1 MHYLHYFPKITFL
14 ICWIALS
21 SLQSHAQ
28 LRLFGRDSSLF
39 YRLDTV
45 IEQQRS
51 EQEIIG
57 MAVTVVKDEKIIY
70 NKGFGYADWENLKPV
85 TSESVFRWASMSK
98 SLTAL
103 LAFKLQEEKLVD
115 LESSV
120 STYLPEYPYPM
131 VKLKYLLQ
139 NRSGLGHYNEM
150 TRLYPD
156 WSKRLLNYPSR
167 DTFNAKA
174 TVDIFREA
182 PLDFQP
188 GEHFLYSTFGFI
200 LAGATLDQI
209 GRNSLGV
216 GYLGLVNELIRK
228 PFGMTT
234 LEPDYVFNNNPNEVS
249 GYYLD
254 GDCDIQTRKDDDVSW
269 KLSGGGFQSTIGDLG
284 NYIIALMQ
292 GKLLKKESYELL
304 WSKQPDADYAYGFDV
319 RGEGKDLRVGHAG
332 SQNKTRTIFIMY
344 PEKKIGVGVM
354 CNSEWAEPELIAL
367 KVLKEMGIEPEE
379 EKEYVR
385 NCNTKNK
392 SNYRYL
398 GIWQEGEKH
407 QMVRKGYGSRQFQAE
422 IKHLSKYGYNL
433 VDADAYLDKK
443 NVRRWDAVFQQHSPT
458 SQFIAHQNLDS
469 FQLKVNAFAKTGWH
483 LIDLETYIANNQRL
497 WAGVV
502 TQNENKATLVTE
514 LEAEAFQK
522 KYEELNRK
530 NLRLIDFKTYWTGQ
544 KRLWSG
550 VFTPGFDSHA
560 FFRSLSQDAFFIKNA
575 ELNKQGLQLVDIEIY
590 TLNGREYWSGVW
602 RQEKDLYEILRDTN
616 YCTQERK
623 GKAVAQKGLEMVDWE
638 RY

>member
-1 MHYLHYFPKITFL
+1 
-14 ICWIALS
+14 
-21 SLQSHAQ
+21 
-28 LRLFGRDSSLF
+28 
-39 YRLDTV
+39 
-45 IEQQRS
+45 
-51 EQEIIG
+51 

-70 NKGFGYADWENLKPV
+70 TKGFGYADWENLKPV
-85 TSESVFRWASMSK
+85 TTESVFRWASMSK

-103 LAFKLQEEKLVD
+103 LAFKLQEEKLAD

-139 NRSGLGHYNEM
+139 NRSGLGHYTEM
-150 TRLYPD
+150 TRLFPA
-156 WSKRLLNYPSR
+156 WSKRLLSYPSR

-188 GEHFLYSTFGFI
+188 GERFLYSTFGFI

-234 LEPDYVFNNNPNEVS
+234 LEPDYTFNNNPNEVS

-254 GDCDIQTRKDDDVSW
+254 SDCDIQTRKDDDISW

-284 NYIIALMQ
+284 NYIVALMQ
-292 GKLLKKESYELL
+292 RKLLKKESYEQI
-304 WSKQPDADYAYGFDV
+304 WSRQPDADYAYGFDV

-332 SQNKTRTIFIMY
+332 SQNKTRTIFIFY

-392 SNYRYL
+392 STYRYL
-398 GIWQEGEKH
+398 GIWQEGEQH

-422 IKHLSKYGYNL
+422 VSHLSKFGYNL

-443 NVRRWDAVFQQHSPT
+443 NVRRWDAIFQHRAPT
-458 SQFIAHQNLDS
+458 AQFIAHQNRDS

-502 TQNENKATLVTE
+502 TQNEKKATLVTE

-544 KRLWSG
+544 KRLWAG
-550 VFTPGFDSHA
+550 VFTPGYDSHA
-560 FFRSLSQDAFFIKNA
+560 FFRSLSQDAFFIKNT
-575 ELNKQGLQLVDIEIY
+575 ELNNQGLQLADIEIY

-623 GKAVAQKGLEMVDWE
+623 GKAVAQRGMELVDWE